1 MTNPILSLC
10 VVTFN
15 DQPVAEPISIAF
27 GPAGGTIG
35 RATDCTLMLP
45 DPQRAISRV
54 QARIEY
60 RGGEYFFC
68 DVGSNASVLNQRA
81 LGGTREARLTHGDR
95 LSIGAYLLEV
105 RFDESDAAR
114 ERMPGVFDT
123 LASAKVLHSPA
134 AGEKPNDPFALA
146 PLDPLGQPGFG
157 AQERLGARPGY
168 IGSESDHA
176 PPEQHAFSMPGQG
189 AFRQE
194 AGGAPGGAGAPGAS
208 GAPRAAQHVI
218 PHDFD
223 PFSDLPSNAR
233 EGRLPPLDAFDPL
246 GPLDSLGHGHAPGAA
261 APALA
266 PGGPSGLPAS
276 LSEPLSPG
284 GSPTP
289 FDDLLSPPMPAP
301 ATAAGRPQPQQS
313 QSRSRNRNRSHAC
326 RRRSTT

>member
-194 AGGAPGGAGAPGAS
+194 AGGAPGGLERPVH
-208 GAPRAAQHVI
+208 PVRH
-218 PHDFD
+218 
-223 PFSDLPSNAR
+223 AR
-233 EGRLPPLDAFDPL
+233 
-246 GPLDSLGHGHAPGAA
+246 
-261 APALA
+261 
-266 PGGPSGLPAS
+266 
-276 LSEPLSPG
+276 
-284 GSPTP
+284 
-289 FDDLLSPPMPAP
+289 
-301 ATAAGRPQPQQS
+301 
-313 QSRSRNRNRSHAC
+313 RN
-326 RRRSTT
+326 T